1 MANSHAFC
9 DVLPRFMAFCMRSFR
24 DLADSTHV
32 LARSATVCKVWSAR
46 MRIAWENY
54 FGVFRR
60 FPAFSGVFSGP
71 PNVSGVLG
79 KVRRPGKTAPAELF
93 TPPSRGIFH
102 RIAPR
107 SMRGKRAYKYV
118 FPLNLSLSR
127 TWQLKY
133 KHLVLCDFNLLDF

>member
-1 MANSHAFC
+1 LRRFATFYGVLYAEFQRFGGLNPRFATIRHGLQSMVRQDANSMGK
-9 DVLPRFMAFCMRSFR
+9 L
-24 DLADSTHV
+24 L
-32 LARSATVCKVWSAR
+32 
-46 MRIAWENY
+46 
-54 FGVFRR
+54 RR